1 MLSLSQAVALRGSS
15 PRGDRHGTVRDGV
28 VAGDWRLFG
37 ADCGGGAT
45 KRDPQREKAARS
57 DGSPMTQAVPARG
70 IDGLEEDFA
79 RTEAIQFRGRSLP
92 YVRALRYL
100 REIVAGPDGVPAVA
114 ARLEQVWGRRE
125 FHIYF
130 SRPFLLLAAL
140 RAEAL
145 ASTDHPLARGFATEN
160 PDSLAVTRD
169 AILASL
175 TPERSGVWIMLSSRG
190 VQTNEV
196 SRAVVWKWPA
206 ELAGWGNRSRPV
218 ALVDVG
224 ASGGLNLIADRLP
237 DCWNDGAGKPLRVAS
252 KVDVCM
258 RVGFDLQPLDFRRD
272 DDVAWA
278 RACIWAGAAQRVE
291 RFDRAVREWRCAEQ
305 FEVPPALHKLNATF
319 VPARLPELLA
329 RVPAGGVL
337 VLYQTALR
345 EYMASSQRLRYEEG
359 VRQWLASTPP
369 RRAVWLE
376 AEATPERQAAFAI
389 VAHVPNGAGGIQSMK
404 IRYTNIHPET
414 VHVRTKGANE
424 FAQYFSSP

>member
-1 MLSLSQAVALRGSS
+1 M
-15 PRGDRHGTVRDGV
+15 
-28 VAGDWRLFG
+28 
-37 ADCGGGAT
+37 
-45 KRDPQREKAARS
+45 KKA
-57 DGSPMTQAVPARG
+57 QAVPARAALG
-70 IDGLEEDFA
+70 ADGLEEDLA
-79 RTEAIQFRGRSLP
+79 RTEAVQFRGRSLT

-100 REIVAGPDGVPAVA
+100 REIVTGPDRVSAVA
-114 ARLEQVWGRRE
+114 ARLEQVWDRRE
-125 FHIYF
+125 FQNYF

-160 PDSLAVTRD
+160 PDPLAVTRD

-175 TPERSGVWIMLSSRG
+175 TPERSGVWILLSSRG

-196 SRAVVWKWPA
+196 SRSVVWKWPA

-252 KVDVCM
+252 KVDVCL
-258 RVGFDLQPLDFRRD
+258 RVGFDVQPLDFHRD

-305 FEVPPALHKLNATF
+305 FEVPPALHKLNASL

-329 RVPAGGVL
+329 RVPTGGVL
-337 VLYQTALR
+337 VLVSDGVPRIHGVVPPPAIRGRRSPVAGKHATPSGGMARGRGHFRASGGFRDRRPRPQRRRGHPIDGARIHEHSSGNRACADEGSHGLREVLLFSVTSMIAVTKASTMRLTDAETTAL
-345 EYMASSQRLRYEEG
+345 
-359 VRQWLASTPP
+359 
-369 RRAVWLE
+369 
-376 AEATPERQAAFAI
+376 
-389 VAHVPNGAGGIQSMK
+389 K
-404 IRYTNIHPET
+404 
-414 VHVRTKGANE
+414 
-424 FAQYFSSP
+424 SPFQ

>member
-1 MLSLSQAVALRGSS
+1 MKHAQAVAARATL
-15 PRGDRHGTVRDGV
+15 GV
-28 VAGDWRLFG
+28 
-37 ADCGGGAT
+37 
-45 KRDPQREKAARS
+45 
-57 DGSPMTQAVPARG
+57 
-70 IDGLEEDFA
+70 DGLEEDLA
-79 RTEAIQFRGRSLP
+79 RTEAVQFRGRSLP

-100 REIVAGPDGVPAVA
+100 REIVTGPDRVRAVA
-114 ARLEQVWGRRE
+114 ARLEQAWDRRE

-160 PDSLAVTRD
+160 PDPLAVTRD

-175 TPERSGVWIMLSSRG
+175 TPERSGVWILLSSRA

-206 ELAGWGNRSRPV
+206 ELAGWGNRSQPV

-252 KVDVCM
+252 NVDVCM
-258 RVGFDLQPLDFRRD
+258 RVGFDVQPLNFHRD

-291 RFDRAVREWRCAEQ
+291 RFDCAVRQWRSREQ
-305 FEVPPALHKLNATF
+305 FEESPVLHKLNASL

-329 RVPAGGVL
+329 RVPTGGVL

-345 EYMASSQRLRYEEG
+345 EYMASFQRRRYEEG

-376 AEATPERQAAFAI
+376 AEATPERQAAFGI
-389 VAHVPNGAGGIQSMK
+389 VAHVHNSAGAIQSMELG
-404 IRYTNIHPET
+404 YTNVHPES
-414 VHVRTKGANE
+414 VRVRTKGARE
-424 FAQYFSSP
+424 FAKYFSSA

>member
-1 MLSLSQAVALRGSS
+1 MTRAQAISARAAL
-15 PRGDRHGTVRDGV
+15 GT
-28 VAGDWRLFG
+28 
-37 ADCGGGAT
+37 
-45 KRDPQREKAARS
+45 E
-57 DGSPMTQAVPARG
+57 
-70 IDGLEEDFA
+70 GLEEDLA
-79 RTEAIQFRGRSLP
+79 RTEAVQFRGRSLP

-100 REIVAGPDGVPAVA
+100 REIVTGPDRVPAIAV
-114 ARLEQVWGRRE
+114 RLGQVWDRRE

-145 ASTDHPLARGFATEN
+145 ASKDHPLARGFATEN
-160 PDSLAVTRD
+160 PDPLAVTRE

-175 TPERSGVWIMLSSRG
+175 TPERSGVWLMLSTRG

-237 DCWNDGAGKPLRVAS
+237 DSWNDAAAKPLRVAS

-258 RVGFDLQPLDFRRD
+258 RVGFDIQPLDFHRD
-272 DDVAWA
+272 EDVAWA

-291 RFDRAVREWRCAEQ
+291 RFDRAVREWRSAEQ
-305 FEVPPALHKLNATF
+305 FKVRPALHKLNATL
-319 VPARLPELLA
+319 VPARLPQLLA
-329 RVPAGGVL
+329 RVPSRGVL
-337 VLYQTALR
+337 VLYQTACR
-345 EYMASSQRLRYEEG
+345 EYMASSDRRRYEEG
-359 VRQWLASTPP
+359 VREWLARTPP

-376 AEATPERQAAFAI
+376 AEATPERQAAFVI
-389 VAHVPNGAGGIQSMK
+389 VAHVPDGAGGIQTMELG
-404 IRYTNIHPET
+404 YTNIHPET
-414 VHVRTKGANE
+414 VHVQTKGATE
-424 FAQYFSSP
+424 FAKYFSSP

>member
-1 MLSLSQAVALRGSS
+1 
-15 PRGDRHGTVRDGV
+15 
-28 VAGDWRLFG
+28 
-37 ADCGGGAT
+37 
-45 KRDPQREKAARS
+45 
-57 DGSPMTQAVPARG
+57 MTQAVPASAAMG
-70 IDGLEEDFA
+70 VDGLEEDLA
-79 RTEAIQFRGRSLP
+79 RTEAVQFRGRSLP

-100 REIVAGPDGVPAVA
+100 REILTGPDRVPAVA
-114 ARLEQVWGRRE
+114 NRLEQVWGRRE
-125 FHIYF
+125 FQNYF

-145 ASTDHPLARGFATEN
+145 ASADHPLARGFATEN

-169 AILASL
+169 AIVASL
-175 TPERSGVWIMLSSRG
+175 TRERSGVWMMLSSRG
-190 VQTNEV
+190 MQTNEV
-196 SRAVVWKWPA
+196 ARAVVWRWPA

-237 DCWNDGAGKPLRVAS
+237 DCWNVGAGKPLLVAS

-291 RFDRAVREWRCAEQ
+291 RFERAVREWRCAEQ
-305 FEVPPALHKLNATF
+305 LEVPPALHKLNAALI
-319 VPARLPELLA
+319 PARLPELLA
-329 RVPAGGVL
+329 RVPARGVL
-337 VLYQTALR
+337 VLYQTAFR

-369 RRAVWLE
+369 RRAVWIE
-376 AEATPERQAAFAI
+376 AEATPERQAALTI
-389 VAHVPNGAGGIQSMK
+389 VAHVPNGAGGIQSMELG
-404 IRYTNIHPET
+404 YTNIHPET
-414 VHVRTKGANE
+414 VHGRTKGAK
-424 FAQYFSSP
+424 ALAKYFSSR